1 MSAVP
6 AQGLRA
12 RWDALAARERRLITL
27 AVSLIGLALLWTL
40 LIEPAWQGRARLRAE
55 LPELRAQVAQVDA
68 LVGESRRLGTTGGA
82 EMPLPAIRE
91 ELERSLGAAGI
102 RANLA
107 QIEVR
112 GDRIEMRFN
121 DVPFAVWLAWLEG
134 AQRSLRLRIVQV
146 SAAREGAQGS
156 SAAGG
161 GPPAAGGA
169 SAAGSA
175 NAAGGAGAD
184 RPGNGRVFATVVFES
199 AAASAAKMGSDASA
213 GGRAAGATGSPAAAA
228 AGGPR

>member
-6 AQGLRA
+6 AQGMRA
-12 RWDALAARERRLITL
+12 RWDALAARERRLIAL
-27 AVSLIGLALLWTL
+27 AVGLISLALLWTL

-55 LPELRAQVAQVDA
+55 LPELRAQVAQVEA
-68 LVGESRRLGTTGGA
+68 LVAESRRLGPTGGA

-102 RANLA
+102 RTNLA

-146 SAAREGAQGS
+146 TAAREGAQGS
-156 SAAGG
+156 TAGG
-161 GPPAAGGA
+161 ASPAAGG
-169 SAAGSA
+169 A
-175 NAAGGAGAD
+175 NAAGGAGAAGGAAAD

-199 AAASAAKMGSDASA
+199 AAAGAARTGGDAA
-213 GGRAAGATGSPAAAA
+213 AAGRAAGAPGSPAASA